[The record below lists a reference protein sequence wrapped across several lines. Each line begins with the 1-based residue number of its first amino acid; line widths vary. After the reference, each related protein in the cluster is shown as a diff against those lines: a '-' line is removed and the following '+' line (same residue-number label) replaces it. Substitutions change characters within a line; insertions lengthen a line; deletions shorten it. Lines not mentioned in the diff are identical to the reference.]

1 MLNAN
6 EINYDNL
13 DCYILNDQPTTCG
26 LCGSRTDFEEINNRL
41 QLHEC
46 LNPDCGYKFMAEFKV
61 LRK

>member
-26 LCGSRTDFEEINNRL
+26 LCGSRTDFEEIQHGNRGQITVFSNIRNL
-41 QLHEC
+41 IH
-46 LNPDCGYKFMAEFKV
+46 
-61 LRK
+61 